1 MIILVLLLLNAFPF
15 SVSDTVFSI
24 RLGGAGEEN
33 LVNLLNLTIISYEEP
48 VDAIF
53 KFLKDKNMTAKE
65 KFIVLAYV
73 CASTFDSYA
82 YEISCKRKLP
92 LVANVT
98 IENLSWVTPE
108 KDGRVLQNFGDF
120 DFEVYQ
126 FEDLAVRVRHELNRQ
141 HLDTKLE
148 YGLVVKLCNAV
159 HTIPDLKPWCEA
171 KFPKYVEDKK
181 LEESQRTKPG
191 WNNTN
196 ANSVC
201 LQYVSSIYGV
211 DDNIDGIDKLFRKFS
226 VAQTMDIKVQ
236 DEDWSGYWEFR
247 KMSGRMLHL
256 NEDGTGH
263 FVDVSTNNGKK
274 LKEFIDFIYFKQV
287 FLLSF

>member
-98 IENLSWVTPE
+98 FHP
-108 KDGRVLQNFGDF
+108 K
-120 DFEVYQ
+120 
-126 FEDLAVRVRHELNRQ
+126 
-141 HLDTKLE
+141 K
-148 YGLVVKLCNAV
+148 VK
-159 HTIPDLKPWCEA
+159 
-171 KFPKYVEDKK
+171 KF
-181 LEESQRTKPG
+181 T
-191 WNNTN
+191 
-196 ANSVC
+196 
-201 LQYVSSIYGV
+201 
-211 DDNIDGIDKLFRKFS
+211 
-226 VAQTMDIKVQ
+226 
-236 DEDWSGYWEFR
+236 
-247 KMSGRMLHL
+247 
-256 NEDGTGH
+256 
-263 FVDVSTNNGKK
+263 
-274 LKEFIDFIYFKQV
+274 
-287 FLLSF
+287 